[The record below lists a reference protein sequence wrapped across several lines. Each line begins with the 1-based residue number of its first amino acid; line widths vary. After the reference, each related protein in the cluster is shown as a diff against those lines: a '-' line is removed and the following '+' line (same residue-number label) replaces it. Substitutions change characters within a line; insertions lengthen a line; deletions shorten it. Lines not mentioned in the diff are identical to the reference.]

1 MILYLMI
8 DSCQQTIINI
18 KIFINNFLFLKTENY
33 FLNLK
38 TRPIIFF
45 YIYIENVSLRIH
57 YEKDGLCLRILMVF
71 CF

>member
-1 MILYLMI
+1 MI